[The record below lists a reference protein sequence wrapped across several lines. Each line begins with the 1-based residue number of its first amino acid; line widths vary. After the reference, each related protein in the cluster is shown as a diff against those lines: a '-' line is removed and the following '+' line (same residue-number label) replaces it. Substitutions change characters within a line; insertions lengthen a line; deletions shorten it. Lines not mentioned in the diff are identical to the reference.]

1 MRFILFAV
9 LSLLLLGCEKIPD
22 YGVKVGDEVI
32 IFQTYSDAAAVRGT
46 ILEIT
51 PDGITLR
58 WRKSVSTVGGKQVF
72 VPTSQISSITKE
84 KDRSLNTFQ

>member
-32 IFQTYSDAAAVRGT
+32 IFQTYADAPIVRGT

-51 PDGITLR
+51 SEGMTLR
-58 WRKSVSTVGGKQVF
+58 WKEYVSVVGGKKVF
-72 VPTSQISSITKE
+72 VPTSQIGSVTKGNG
-84 KDRSLNTFQ
+84 DDF